1 MTKAAWTVVF
11 AAAAECDLAL
21 IEPFLSKAYQDFG
34 DPADQAAHH
43 AAARVDAMIAHAE
56 RLAVAPMRG
65 AVRDDLLPGLR
76 HLALGQAI
84 YWFQICAEAAQIRVL
99 AVFNGGQNQQRHMLL
114 KLLGTSRQEQ
124 CGLWP

>member
-1 MTKAAWTVVF
+1 MTKASWTVVF

-21 IEPFLSKAYQDFG
+21 IEAFLSKAYQYFG

-65 AVRDDLLPGLR
+65 AVRD
-76 HLALGQAI
+76 
-84 YWFQICAEAAQIRVL
+84 
-99 AVFNGGQNQQRHMLL
+99 
-114 KLLGTSRQEQ
+114 
-124 CGLWP
+124 

>member
-43 AAARVDAMIAHAE
+43 AAARVDAM
-56 RLAVAPMRG
+56 RG
-65 AVRDDLLPGLR
+65 SVNDDLLPGLR